1 MSFGWLLPAAA
12 QTCLYT
18 ISGVVM
24 DAHDETPMEEVSVYL
39 QEVGQEVWTDEK
51 GQFKFDNICLGDYHV
66 LFQHVGC
73 PTQRLLLLLK
83 EDTTLK
89 VSLEHHQNML
99 HEVDVHEHHDDAL
112 DDRRLGNLVLDANSH
127 KSLAAALEQ
136 ISGVSTISN
145 GADIGSPI
153 LQGLFGNRTTIVNN
167 GVVHKGQQWGSDHSP
182 EIDINSAAEVSVV
195 SGSGI
200 IRYPG
205 SHMGGVVLLQPSPI
219 SFDPHLHGK
228 VASTV
233 EANGRGGTVNAQIYR
248 GMKRYQWRI
257 GGTLKRT
264 GDRSAPNYFLNN
276 TGTQQNH
283 LNAEFN
289 KQFTRV
295 EWNIF
300 YNYYGA
306 EFGILRG
313 SHIGNLSDLQA
324 AFDRSEPFYT
334 DTTFSYSIDAPRQ
347 EVKHHQLKSALAFKL
362 QTGKLE
368 INTALQRNQRREFD
382 IRRSG
387 RSVKPALSL
396 LQYNLQNEAVWSLDN
411 KIEMGYQFSGKNN
424 WNLPETGILPLL
436 PNYTSFT
443 NGVFMSYQIQERNF
457 KLETGAR
464 YDFLT
469 RKVVRLTSTQPR
481 EIERFQNIYHNI
493 ALLSRG
499 TVMLNKKWQ
508 LLGELAYKQRPPEIN
523 ELYSFGLH
531 QGVSGIEEGSINLRQ
546 EEGLKGSIHL
556 RGLIR
561 DRLHIDV
568 NGYVHQFNNY
578 IYLQPAQEFRLTIR
592 GAFPVFTYQQCDAL
606 LFGSDMKFSYTV
618 GDWWKLESNWS
629 YIHARNRTDNLP
641 LNFIPPLNGSNT
653 IHYEIPEWRNFRNLK
668 LSLNHRYVAK
678 QWNWDQSLD
687 LIPPPPGYQLFNIYL
702 GGTYKGKKRESHIR
716 IGAENITNTAYRDYL
731 NRQRYF
737 ADALGRNLTLTWLK
751 HF

>member
-257 GGTLKRT
+257 GGTLKRM

>member
-1 MSFGWLLPAAA
+1 MGL
-12 QTCLYT
+12 
-18 ISGVVM
+18 V
-24 DAHDETPMEEVSVYL
+24 
-39 QEVGQEVWTDEK
+39 
-51 GQFKFDNICLGDYHV
+51 KF
-66 LFQHVGC
+66 
-73 PTQRLLLLLK
+73 
-83 EDTTLK
+83 
-89 VSLEHHQNML
+89 
-99 HEVDVHEHHDDAL
+99 
-112 DDRRLGNLVLDANSH
+112 
-127 KSLAAALEQ
+127 
-136 ISGVSTISN
+136 
-145 GADIGSPI
+145 
-153 LQGLFGNRTTIVNN
+153 
-167 GVVHKGQQWGSDHSP
+167 
-182 EIDINSAAEVSVV
+182 
-195 SGSGI
+195 
-200 IRYPG
+200 
-205 SHMGGVVLLQPSPI
+205 
-219 SFDPHLHGK
+219 
-228 VASTV
+228 
-233 EANGRGGTVNAQIYR
+233 
-248 GMKRYQWRI
+248 
-257 GGTLKRT
+257 
-264 GDRSAPNYFLNN
+264 
-276 TGTQQNH
+276 
-283 LNAEFN
+283 
-289 KQFTRV
+289 
-295 EWNIF
+295 
-300 YNYYGA
+300 
-306 EFGILRG
+306 
-313 SHIGNLSDLQA
+313 
-324 AFDRSEPFYT
+324 
-334 DTTFSYSIDAPRQ
+334 
-347 EVKHHQLKSALAFKL
+347 
-362 QTGKLE
+362 
-368 INTALQRNQRREFD
+368 
-382 IRRSG
+382 
-387 RSVKPALSL
+387 
-396 LQYNLQNEAVWSLDN
+396 
-411 KIEMGYQFSGKNN
+411 
-424 WNLPETGILPLL
+424 
-436 PNYTSFT
+436 
-443 NGVFMSYQIQERNF
+443 
-457 KLETGAR
+457 ETGAR

-469 RKVVRLTSTQPR
+469 RKVVRLTSTQPL

-546 EEGLKGSIHL
+546 EEGLKGSIHV

-687 LIPPPPGYQLFNIYL
+687 LITPPPGYQLFNIYL